1 MSLST
6 LLFASAAIVAH
17 SFVPRRA
24 AASVMRRAGATTVI
38 DGLSELPLDKYDVIV
53 LDQYGVLHNGGQL
66 LDGATV
72 ALEKLHAGGAR
83 KLVVLSNTSKRRAAL
98 IAELPGR
105 GFRAEWLADAV
116 CSGECCWEALR
127 ESDYKTAV
135 VLGWSDRDSAKFLE
149 GTGVRLADA
158 DSADVVVAYGPDTI
172 EADGRE
178 LTDFRATGAVT
189 PYRNLLQNAVARNV
203 PLYCANLDQKTIASD
218 GVTRLFMPGTIADAY
233 RDMGGTVV
241 PFGKPGV
248 SHFEAALRA
257 ARCTDP
263 RRALMVGDSLHHDIL
278 GGADAGLDTLF
289 IVETGVHGGDLA
301 EVSEASVTQLAADEG
316 VPAPTFAIRKFGW

>member
-1 MSLST
+1 MGLKA
-6 LLFASAAIVAH
+6 LLFASCASLAR
-17 SFVPRRA
+17 SFAPRQVA
-24 AASVMRRAGATTVI
+24 AASVMRQASTAVI
-38 DGLSELPLDKYDVIV
+38 NGLSELPLDQYGVIV

-66 LDGATV
+66 LDGVTD
-72 ALEKLHAGGAR
+72 ALERLQDGR

-135 VLGWSDRDSAKFLE
+135 VLGWSDRDSAEFLE

-178 LTDFRATGAVT
+178 LTDFRATGDVT
-189 PYRNLLQNAVARNV
+189 PYRDLLQNAVARNV
-203 PLYCANLDQKTIASD
+203 PLYCANLDQKAIASD

-257 ARCTDP
+257 AGCTDP

>member
-1 MSLST
+1 MGLKA
-6 LLFASAAIVAH
+6 LLFASCASLAR
-17 SFVPRRA
+17 SFAPRQVA
-24 AASVMRRAGATTVI
+24 AASVMRQASTAVI
-38 DGLSELPLDKYDVIV
+38 NGLSELPLDQYDVIV

-66 LDGATV
+66 LDGVTD
-72 ALEKLHAGGAR
+72 ALERLQDGR

-105 GFRAEWLADAV
+105 GFQAEWLADAV

-135 VLGWSDRDSAKFLE
+135 VLGWSDRDSAEFLE
-149 GTGVRLADA
+149 GTGVQLADA

-178 LTDFRATGAVT
+178 LTDFRATGDVT
-189 PYRNLLQNAVARNV
+189 PYRDLLQNAVARNV

-257 ARCTDP
+257 AGCTDP